1 MQTNLLF
8 SNKDL
13 FKIIWPIFIEN
24 LLSIAIGMVDSVMVS
39 SVGES
44 AVSGV
49 SLVNTINVLLLNF
62 LTALGGGGAI
72 IMAQFLG
79 KKDVSVAKDAG
90 KQTFYLVTALS
101 IVVGG
106 IMLCF
111 RSQILNLIFGK
122 VEKEVMF
129 NANQYFFY
137 TLISYP
143 FLGIT
148 CAAGAIC
155 RAQGETKRPMYF
167 SIISNTP

>member
-13 FKIIWPIFIEN
+13 FKIIWPIFIEH

-111 RSQILNLIFGK
+111 RSQILNLIFVTHKSLVILKVAFISSVKYTVTIYPIIPYRGK
-122 VEKEVMF
+122 RTQTK
-129 NANQYFFY
+129 
-137 TLISYP
+137 
-143 FLGIT
+143 IT
-148 CAAGAIC
+148 ES
-155 RAQGETKRPMYF
+155 RASTIFM
-167 SIISNTP
+167 IIQ